1 MAEHNRARWLAEPEW
16 LADHLN
22 DPAIRVVDMRGEV
35 RTVTGED
42 GVQKALYTGLPDEYR
57 AGHIPGAVF
66 VDWASDIVDP
76 NDPVPAQIAP
86 PDCVAR
92 LLSDL
97 GIGDQTTVV
106 AYDSHPTGQFA
117 TRMWWL
123 LRYYGHDQAMVLNG
137 GLARW
142 QREGRP
148 LDAETPS
155 YPPATFTPRVQSA
168 WRVTAEE
175 VLALIGQPGTDL
187 VDAREPAQYT
197 NAVRRGPR
205 GGHIPGAIS
214 VPREQCID
222 DAGNFKSNADLR
234 AALEGEGLRAE
245 RRVVAYCNGGVA
257 ATTLLF
263 SLSLLGYPSLAN
275 YDGSWNEWGNRPEL
289 PVEV

>member
-1 MAEHNRARWLAEPEW
+1 MAKDGRERWLAEPEW
-16 LADHLN
+16 LAAHLR
-22 DPAIRVVDMRGEV
+22 DPAIRVVDMRGAV

-76 NDPVPAQIAP
+76 DDPVPVQVAP
-86 PDCVAR
+86 PERVAE
-92 LLSDL
+92 LLGGLD
-97 GIGDQTTVV
+97 IGDQTIVV
-106 AYDSHPTGQFA
+106 AYDNHPTGQFA

-123 LRYYGHDQAMVLNG
+123 LRYYGHDRAMVLNG

-142 QREGRP
+142 RGEGRP
-148 LDAETPS
+148 LGTEAPS
-155 YPPATFTPRVQSA
+155 YPPVHFTPRPQPA

-175 VLALIGQPGTDL
+175 ALALIGQPGVDL

-214 VPREQCID
+214 VPRELCVD
-222 DAGNFKSNADLR
+222 DAGNFKSNAELR
-234 AALEGEGLRAE
+234 AVLEGEGLQAG

-263 SLSLLGYPSLAN
+263 SLSLLGYPALAN
-275 YDGSWNEWGNRPEL
+275 YDGSWNEWSKRPEL
-289 PVEV
+289 PIEG